1 MGRDRFTPAF
11 KFVVSKGA
19 KEVVPISM
27 IQGRKRNS
35 INGELVIDLTDPSY
49 REEVSPTTPADIYN
63 HHNTV
68 TVDPNQKQKDTINI
82 TDDPAATDNPSAWKE
97 PTGTDDGDDT
107 KINVTNLNK
116 LIFVHNAF
124 IYDENGHVVQEDG
137 AYQIKT
143 QGQKVKILDNGRVY
157 KFNGQEYYKIDS
169 GDPDHPYYVRTSSV
183 GKAPKKQ
190 AVVMRGTLKS
200 YRINVY
206 SKNGKIIGTWKKAK

>member
-1 MGRDRFTPAF
+1 MFQTQLQFRKKATNNSV
-11 KFVVSKGA
+11 FV
-19 KEVVPISM
+19 P
-27 IQGRKRNS
+27 
-35 INGELVIDLTDPSY
+35 
-49 REEVSPTTPADIYN
+49 
-63 HHNTV
+63 
-68 TVDPNQKQKDTINI
+68 
-82 TDDPAATDNPSAWKE
+82 
-97 PTGTDDGDDT
+97 DDT

-206 SKNGKIIGTWKKAK
+206 SKNGKVIGTWKKAK

>member
-1 MGRDRFTPAF
+1 MFQTQL
-11 KFVVSKGA
+11 KFRKKNNNSVF
-19 KEVVPISM
+19 VP
-27 IQGRKRNS
+27 
-35 INGELVIDLTDPSY
+35 
-49 REEVSPTTPADIYN
+49 
-63 HHNTV
+63 
-68 TVDPNQKQKDTINI
+68 
-82 TDDPAATDNPSAWKE
+82 
-97 PTGTDDGDDT
+97 DDT

-124 IYDENGHVVQEDG
+124 IYDENGHVVQEEG

-157 KFNGQEYYKIDS
+157 KFNSQEYYKIDS

-200 YRINVY
+200 YRINVH